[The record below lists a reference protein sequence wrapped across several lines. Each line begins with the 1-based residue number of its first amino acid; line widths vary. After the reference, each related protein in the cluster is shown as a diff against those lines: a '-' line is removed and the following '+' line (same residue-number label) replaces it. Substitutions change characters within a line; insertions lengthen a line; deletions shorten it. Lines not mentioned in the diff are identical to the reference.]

1 MIGHPQLVGGEDRDV
16 TALMRAIP
24 GLLAKDGFEGVQLVA
39 LADGRTIALKISDG
53 ADRAR
58 MPVAAE
64 ALRLLGVAGQTL
76 VAFRSRPVL
85 GGGRPVGLVE
95 ALPMRGHVS

>member
-1 MIGHPQLVGGEDRDV
+1 
-16 TALMRAIP
+16 MRAIP

-39 LADGRTIALKISDG
+39 LADGRNIALKMSDG

-64 ALRLLGVAGQTL
+64 ALLLLRIRRQALAAIRSLPVVGSRL
-76 VAFRSRPVL
+76 
-85 GGGRPVGLVE
+85 VGLFE
-95 ALPMRGHVS
+95 AIPANPQVSYETSRTRHR